1 MFLFLK
7 SFRYNRVLKKFLEC
21 LKNVS
26 FHPCCWSEKETHEKS
41 FPDEAT
47 GSDLY
52 LIIAEPGSSELR
64 DLSLHIHKDVDK
76 RNVAPKIKAI
86 LGLLIFSRHNVFT
99 HVPSHTHNYS
109 MENTFF
115 KKTQLVQITSFHLHA
130 SHIDSQREQQLCT
143 TTDPELLHRDKPR

>member
-7 SFRYNRVLKKFLEC
+7 SFRYNRVLEKFLEC
-21 LKNVS
+21 FKNVS

-41 FPDEAT
+41 FPDKAA

-52 LIIAEPGSSELR
+52 LIIAESGSSELR

-76 RNVAPKIKAI
+76 RNVAPKIKA
-86 LGLLIFSRHNVFT
+86 LFGLLIFSRHNVFT

-115 KKTQLVQITSFHLHA
+115 KKTLIHPAEARTDHKFSSSCFTHRLTEGAAALH
-130 SHIDSQREQQLCT
+130 H
-143 TTDPELLHRDKPR
+143 HRP